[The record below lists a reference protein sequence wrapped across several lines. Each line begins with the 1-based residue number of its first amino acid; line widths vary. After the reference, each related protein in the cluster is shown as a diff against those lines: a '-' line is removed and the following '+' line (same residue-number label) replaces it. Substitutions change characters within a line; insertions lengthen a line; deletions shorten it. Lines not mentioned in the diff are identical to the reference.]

1 MVFFDHFLM
10 DLNFCPPQ
18 PIYPGMST
26 ISRLVGAW
34 SKDARDEPAQPGGTE
49 ANLDGALDTVSGM
62 LRTMGAESFAIND
75 EVDTIDFEALCAAF
89 ARHVENGAAVPA
101 WEIPQD
107 PAGRRAWNR
116 IRRFFTDRR
125 KAETRF
131 VTERLHDYRGIVED
145 LVSGLRNVVQRDQ
158 KTEDTICQRL
168 EFVQEA
174 VEAGDLARI
183 RDSVAETVRKVEETF
198 AEQKQEYE
206 QRLNELNERM
216 ASLRQDLV
224 DAREEM
230 QRDSLTDAFNRGA
243 FDKAIQRNVN
253 MHHVLQQPITLLLID
268 VDHFKSVND
277 KFGHAAGDEV
287 LRKLGDCLA
296 RSFIRKSDFVARFGG
311 DEFAVILPDTRAAHA
326 ARLVESFL
334 RRAEAIRLNSGP
346 DEVLVTCSVGYT
358 EVSDEDTVE
367 ALVARADEALYKA
380 KSAGR
385 NRAEFLEFSGA
396 ER

>member
-1 MVFFDHFLM
+1 
-10 DLNFCPPQ
+10 
-18 PIYPGMST
+18 MST
-26 ISRLVGAW
+26 ISRLVGAF
-34 SKDARDEPAQPGGTE
+34 SRDAREDSEQPTAAE
-49 ANLDGALDTVSGM
+49 ANLDGALDSVSSM
-62 LRTMGAESFAIND
+62 LRVMGSESFAIDD
-75 EVDTIDFEALCAAF
+75 EIDTIDFQALCAAF
-89 ARHVENGAAVPA
+89 ARHVENGSAVPA

-107 PAGRRAWNR
+107 PAGRRAWQR
-116 IRRFFTDRR
+116 VRRFFTDRR

-131 VTERLHDYRGIVED
+131 VAERLHDYRGIVED

-158 KTEDTICQRL
+158 QTEDTICQRL

-183 RDSVAETVRKVEETF
+183 RDSVAETVQKVEETF
-198 AEQKQEYE
+198 AEQKREYE
-206 QRLNELNERM
+206 GRLAELNERM

-268 VDHFKSVND
+268 IDHFKTVND
-277 KFGHAAGDEV
+277 KFGHAAGDEA

-296 RSFIRKSDFVARFGG
+296 RSFIRKSDFVARYGG
-311 DEFAVILPDTRAAHA
+311 DEFAVILPDTRALHA
-326 ARLVESFL
+326 GKLIDSFL

-346 DEVLVTCSVGYT
+346 DEALVTCSVGYT
-358 EVSDEDTVE
+358 EVADDDTVE
-367 ALVARADEALYKA
+367 TLLVRADEALYKA
-380 KSAGR
+380 KAAGR
-385 NRAEFLEFSGA
+385 NRAEFLEFGDI
-396 ER
+396 ET